1 MYSKVVMCAPIHK
14 QMLTYLCN
22 YLPALDFV
30 QDFTANT
37 KYGHGQKNEPCDST
51 SAPQSIEM
59 RQYLVV

>member
-1 MYSKVVMCAPIHK
+1 
-14 QMLTYLCN
+14 MLTYLCN